1 MILEVNNNK
10 KYVKPTPPLISTEA
24 YNSIKLDQLIMKL
37 EGIEHTFSKLPIL
50 QISQNFTNSKH
61 ENSKINVSWKHKPWI

>member
-37 EGIEHTFSKLPIL
+37 EGIEHTFSKL
-50 QISQNFTNSKH
+50 SHSTNFTKFY
-61 ENSKINVSWKHKPWI
+61 